1 MRLYVKENT
10 GFILLDLME
19 NNPIKLNM
27 SVADIMDPTANPST
41 YSQTFRVPNT
51 ANNNL
56 FFKSAFNINAIS
68 FDATKKIES
77 YVEDSNVTISVGS
90 IRLTN
95 IVTNN
100 RDKNVEYEI
109 TFFGEVSDFSSA
121 VGGGFLNSLNLT
133 AYNHVKN
140 YVNVV
145 NSWSKTLLNGDVI
158 YPLIEWGYDYFEG
171 EPVQNTLSNHDNQ
184 ISKKGFTA
192 NNHPLSIEQ
201 FKPVIRAKVLIDAIF
216 ASSGFTYE
224 STFLNGTDFLNQYI
238 ITEQI
243 DTAID
248 RRTPK
253 FQAKGSAGQQLNQT
267 LSKLFFPN
275 EIYDTANSFDNS
287 PSKYIFTVP
296 ITFQNPLVDYY
307 TFNINGSYRQIA
319 TTPTVTFTIQVFN
332 LSLPIPAVIAS
343 QTYTYAPI
351 IQNEIFNFNHTFNI
365 YNAQAAIGDQ
375 LIFRINA
382 PSLAFVGGASV
393 LNLTLTQSTT
403 IDNINVLNNY
413 LPNNVKN
420 IDFLKAIIER
430 YNLVLEPSKNKSKH
444 FIITPWVDWVE
455 QGTQRDWTNL
465 VDGNLDIQSKPL
477 FESQTRSNTFLDDE
491 DSDYVNYNFQTA
503 TKTTY
508 GQLEIDSQNENIVGN
523 KVTQSLFSPTPL
535 LPIGNSS
542 AQTSASANQK
552 LAAKFLIPHI
562 AKDTTTERTPIVPK
576 LRLVYYNGMV
586 NAPLEWHIKNDAN
599 TTIHWNQYPLV
610 SQYSLF
616 TYTSNFIDMAWRN
629 SAPLYP
635 ITPTVVNPPFRTI
648 LDLFNNYWQKWYNFT
663 YDSFGRILE
672 MNIVLDYK
680 NIFDLRFNDK
690 IFIKD
695 SWFMVNKITDYEVGK
710 PTSCKVELIRVGEQ
724 ISIVPSQ
731 LITGQ
736 LMCYGASGETPCN
749 VYCCFQNG
757 GANTIYFEINGEL
770 FIDANGNFPAPNGI
784 YSYGSL
790 NTFSVLNGNI
800 TSYYNTAGCVCI
812 PSVLQFY
819 QPCRGNSVYQAGCCQ
834 FPLQPFYAYSNTV
847 YQATQAWSNIAMT
860 TPVTDGWYANP
871 GESFVAQFI
880 NGINVQVAAR
890 ITCIP

>member
-1 MRLYVKENT
+1 MRLYVKQNT

-19 NNPIKLNM
+19 NNPIKLTM

-51 ANNNL
+51 GNNNL

-95 IVTNN
+95 IITNN

-121 VGGGFLNSLNLT
+121 VGGGFLNSLDLT
-133 AYNHVKN
+133 AYNHLKS

-145 NSWSKTLLNGDVI
+145 DSWNLNLLSGDVI
-158 YPLIEWGYDYFEG
+158 YPLIEWGYDYLDG
-171 EPVQNTLSNHDNQ
+171 VPVQNTLALHDSVLAQ
-184 ISKKGFTA
+184 KGFTA

-201 FKPVIRAKVLIDAIF
+201 FKPVIRAKVLFDAIF
-216 ASSGFTYE
+216 SLSGFTYD
-224 STFLNGTDFLNQYI
+224 STFLNGSDFMNQYI
-238 ITEQI
+238 ITEQL

-248 RRTPK
+248 RRTSK
-253 FQAKGSAGQQLNQT
+253 LQAKGNASQSLNLT
-267 LSKLFFPN
+267 LTKLFFPN
-275 EIYDTANSFDNS
+275 EIYDTANSFDNATS
-287 PSKYIFTVP
+287 IFTVP
-296 ITFQNPLVDYY
+296 LTFALPLTQFY
-307 TFNINGSYRQIA
+307 
-319 TTPTVTFTIQVFN
+319 TFTISGSTRMLFTGLPGTPITFDIEIFN
-332 LSLPIPAVIAS
+332 QTTPALIATQS
-343 QTYTYAPI
+343 FSYTPI
-351 IQNEIFNFNHTFNI
+351 IQNEIFNFTANFNVF
-365 YNAQAAIGDQ
+365 NALAPINNE
-375 LIFRINA
+375 LIFRINITSA
-382 PSLAFVGGASV
+382 NVSIAIV
-393 LNLTLTQSTT
+393 LNATITQDTS
-403 IDNINVLNNY
+403 IGNINVLNNY

-420 IDFLKAIIER
+420 IDFLKGIIER
-430 YNLVLEPSKNKSKH
+430 YNLVLEPSKTISKH

-465 VDGNLDIQSKPL
+465 VDGNVDIQSKPL

-491 DSDYVNYNFQTA
+491 DSDYVNYNFQLA

-508 GQLEIDSQNENIVGN
+508 GQLEIDSLNENIVGN

-535 LPIGNSS
+535 LPIGNAS
-542 AQTSASANQK
+542 AETSASANQK

-586 NAPLEWHIKNDAN
+586 AAPLEWHIKNDAN

-610 SQYSLF
+610 SQYSVF
-616 TYTSNFIDMAWRN
+616 TNTTNFIDMAWRN

-635 ITPTVVNPPFRTI
+635 ITGTVANPPMRTI
-648 LDLFNNYWQKWYNFT
+648 NDLFNLYWQKWYDFT

-672 MNIVLDYK
+672 MNIVLDYI

-736 LMCYGASGETPCN
+736 LMCYQVAQETNCD
-749 VYCCFQNG
+749 VYCCFINGNATTTYYEQNG
-757 GANTIYFEINGEL
+757 QIFLDSNGTL
-770 FIDANGNFPAPNGI
+770 PAPNGF
-784 YSYGSL
+784 YSYGVG
-790 NTFSVLNGNI
+790 NTFQAINGFI
-800 TSYYNTAGCVCI
+800 TNYINTTSCVC
-812 PSVLQFY
+812 
-819 QPCRGNSVYQAGCCQ
+819 
-834 FPLQPFYAYSNTV
+834 
-847 YQATQAWSNIAMT
+847 
-860 TPVTDGWYANP
+860 
-871 GESFVAQFI
+871 
-880 NGINVQVAAR
+880 
-890 ITCIP
+890 

>member
-1 MRLYVKENT
+1 
-10 GFILLDLME
+10 ME
-19 NNPIKLNM
+19 NNPIKLTM

-77 YVEDSNVTISVGS
+77 YIEDSNVTISVGS

-100 RDKNVEYEI
+100 RDKNVEYEV
-109 TFFGEVSDFSSA
+109 TFFGEVSDFSTA

-145 NSWSKTLLNGDVI
+145 NSWNLNLLNGDVI

-171 EPVQNTLSNHDNQ
+171 KPVQNTLALHNGTLAPN
-184 ISKKGFTA
+184 GFTS
-192 NNHPLSIEQ
+192 NGKPLSIDQ
-201 FKPVIRAKVLIDAIF
+201 FKPVIRAKVLFDAIF

-224 STFLNGTDFLNQYI
+224 STFLNGSDFMNQYI

-253 FQAKGSAGQQLNQT
+253 FQAKGSASQGINLIT
-267 LSKLFFPN
+267 GITKLFFPN

-296 ITFQNPLVDYY
+296 LTFQNPLIDYY
-307 TFNINGSYRQIA
+307 TFTISGSTRMLLSTGTLITFDIEIFNQ
-319 TTPTVTFTIQVFN
+319 TT
-332 LSLPIPAVIAS
+332 PAVIATQS
-343 QTYTYAPI
+343 FSYTPV
-351 IQNEIFNFNHTFNI
+351 IQNEIFNFTANFNVF
-365 YNAQAAIGDQ
+365 NALAPINNE
-375 LIFRINA
+375 LIFRLKFTSLNA
-382 PSLAFVGGASV
+382 AVANI
-393 LNLTLTQSTT
+393 LNATITQSTT

-430 YNLVLEPSKNKSKH
+430 YNLVLEPSKTISKH

-465 VDGNLDIQSKPL
+465 VDGNVDIQSKPL
-477 FESQTRSNTFLDDE
+477 FESQSRSNTFLDDE

-508 GQLEIDSQNENIVGN
+508 GQLEIDSLNENIVGN

-535 LPIGNSS
+535 LPIGNAS
-542 AQTSASANQK
+542 AQTSAHPNQK

-562 AKDTTTERTPIVPK
+562 SKDTTTERTPIVPK
-576 LRLVYYNGMV
+576 LRLVYYNGMI
-586 NAPLEWHIKNDAN
+586 NAPLEWHIKNDSN

-610 SQYSLF
+610 SQYSVF
-616 TYTSNFIDMAWRN
+616 TNTSNFIDMAWRN
-629 SAPLYP
+629 SAPLWA
-635 ITPTVVNPPFRTI
+635 ITGAVTNPPMRTI
-648 LDLFNNYWQKWYNFT
+648 NDLFNNYWLKWYNFT
-663 YDSFGRILE
+663 YDPFGRILE
-672 MNIVLDYK
+672 MNIVLDYR

-812 PSVLQFY
+812 PNVLQFY
-819 QPCRGNSVYQAGCCQ
+819 QPCRGNSVYEAGCCQ

-860 TPVTDGWYANP
+860 THVPDGWYANP
-871 GESFVAQFI
+871 GESFVALFI